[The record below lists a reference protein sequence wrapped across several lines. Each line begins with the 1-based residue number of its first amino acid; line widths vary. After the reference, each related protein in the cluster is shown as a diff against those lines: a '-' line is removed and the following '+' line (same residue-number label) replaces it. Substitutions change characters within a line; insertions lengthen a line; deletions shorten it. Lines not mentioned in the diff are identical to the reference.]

1 MIEPKI
7 FTVGQINRYIK
18 SVLENDFILSSLLV
32 KGEISNFKAHSSGH
46 YYFTLKDRVGAIAC
60 VMFRQDAQIM
70 PFVPENGMQV
80 IVYGRISLYEKSG
93 QYQLYA
99 EMIEPVGI
107 GSLQLA
113 FEQSKEKL
121 AQEGLFDADF
131 KREIPQNPSCI
142 AVITSP
148 TGAAIRDILQI
159 VKRRDAG
166 IKIAIFPT
174 LVQGEQ
180 AANDIVRSLKL
191 VNAWKQ
197 ADVIILGRGG
207 GSMEDLWCFNEE
219 KVARAIFASE
229 IPVISAVGHETDVTI
244 ADFVADLRAPTPSA
258 AAELATS
265 SIVESRAHFARLY
278 RRLERD
284 CHAVLVSCQ
293 RRLGY
298 VLKRP
303 VLARPL
309 ERFQMAQ
316 EKVNQ
321 QQQRLQTQLSH
332 HLEMSV
338 KKLQYL
344 ENRLE
349 ALSPLSIM
357 QRGYLLA
364 QKEDG
369 TLLTSI
375 AQANVGE
382 RLLLQLKDGDLKT
395 EITEKAVRMRGE
407 KESDI

>member
-46 YYFTLKDRVGAIAC
+46 YYFTLKDRAGAIAC

-191 VNAWKQ
+191 ANAWHQ

-265 SIVESRAHFARLY
+265 SIVESRERFARLY

-309 ERFQMAQ
+309 ERFQIAE

-332 HLEMSV
+332 RLEMSV

-349 ALSPLSIM
+349 AVSPLSIM